1 MCYHVL
7 YCFSKPAQRC
17 FAFFV
22 PPPKVGSFAII
33 VDCIPIEQIGS
44 MSYHPWHVRVIDA
57 DDVEL
62 VVRQLCSECPHLI
75 EECSVEPLNAS
86 L

>member
-1 MCYHVL
+1 VL
-7 YCFSKPAQRC
+7 
-17 FAFFV
+17 FV

-44 MSYHPWHVRVIDA
+44 MSYHPWHDWVIDA
-57 DDVEL
+57 YDVEL
-62 VVRQLCSECPHLI
+62 VVVLQLCSECPHLI
-75 EECSVEPLNAS
+75 EECSVKSLNAP

>member
-1 MCYHVL
+1 M
-7 YCFSKPAQRC
+7 
-17 FAFFV
+17 FFV

-44 MSYHPWHVRVIDA
+44 VSDHPWHDWMIDA
-57 DDVEL
+57 DVVEF
-62 VVRQLCSECPHLI
+62 VVQLCSECPHLI
-75 EECSVEPLNAS
+75 EECSVESFNAS

>member
-1 MCYHVL
+1 M
-7 YCFSKPAQRC
+7 
-17 FAFFV
+17 FFV

-33 VDCIPIEQIGS
+33 VDCIPIEQIRS
-44 MSYHPWHVRVIDA
+44 MSYHPWHDWTIDA

-62 VVRQLCSECPHLI
+62 VVALQLCSESPHLI
-75 EECSVEPLNAS
+75 EECSVEPLLIVSCMLVIAV